1 MKPGVGGP
9 LLAPLLA
16 AAAFPAAAPA
26 EPGAWSLAF
35 VIALYVIGVALV
47 VLGLIGLV
55 LPVLPGGPL
64 IFLGVLAVAWADGF
78 SRIGIAGLVVI
89 GALAVLLAV
98 VDYLAGVV
106 GARRF
111 GASYWGL
118 AGAFL
123 GFLAGLPF
131 GLPGLVVGPIALAV
145 ALELLRDRDVE
156 RAAKVG
162 LGTLIGF
169 VVGTAIKYAIAFVM
183 LGVALV
189 LWAV

>member
-1 MKPGVGGP
+1 MA
-9 LLAPLLA
+9 L
-16 AAAFPAAAPA
+16 
-26 EPGAWSLAF
+26 
-35 VIALYVIGVALV
+35 VIALYAIGILLIALGFV
-47 VLGLIGLV
+47 GLV

-78 SRIGIAGLVVI
+78 SRIGFAGLVVI
-89 GALAVLLAV
+89 AAFAVVLSL

-118 AGAFL
+118 LGAFL
-123 GFLAGLPF
+123 GLLAGLPF
-131 GLPGLVVGPIALAV
+131 GLPGLVVGPIAGAV
-145 ALELLRDRDVE
+145 VLELLRERDVE

-162 LGTLIGF
+162 LGTLVGF
-169 VVGTAIKYAIAFVM
+169 VVGTALKYAIAFVM
-183 LGVALV
+183 LGVAFV